1 LKTDSHWVRRLASA
15 LESRPLAQYLAVT
28 VAVGLTTGAAFFFT
42 PVVGPHAT
50 ALVFLLTVV
59 LASLFVDRGPALF
72 AAALS
77 ALSWDY
83 FFLAPVF
90 AFEIHNFEDDMLFAM
105 YFVVALALGQL
116 TTRIKRQQEQEKE
129 RERRAT
135 ALYLLTRELTEARTV
150 EEILARARAQIEATF
165 QMGAA
170 VTLHGGR
177 DGTARTTNGADEK
190 APGVPLF
197 NGVENLGEIRLRA
210 GGGRGV
216 SHAQRLLL
224 ESFAQ
229 QIALALDRLR
239 LRELSEQTRLLMES
253 ERLSKAL
260 LDSMSHELRTPIA
273 AIKSATET
281 LLELRKPGLSG
292 LQDQMIAEIGEATE
306 RLDHVVGN
314 ALELNR
320 LESGAVKPIM
330 NECDP
335 AELVH
340 LCCAEIEARLAR
352 HRFSVKVAAHL
363 PIMKMDFVLTR
374 SALSNLLANAA
385 MHTPAGT
392 AVEVSARVESSQFV
406 ITVGDRGP
414 GIDAQL
420 LPRIFGKFARAPGA
434 PPGGAGLGLSLV
446 KGFIEAQGGAVAA
459 ENQAGGGALF
469 TIRLPLGKEAEAP
482 AAARE
487 LLR

>member
-1 LKTDSHWVRRLASA
+1 
-15 LESRPLAQYLAVT
+15 LAQYLAVAG
-28 VAVGLTTGAAFFFT
+28 AVGLTTGAAFLFT
-42 PVVGPHAT
+42 PIVGAHAT

-59 LASLFVDRGPALF
+59 VISLFVDRGPALF

-105 YFVVALALGQL
+105 YFIVALALGQL

-129 RERRAT
+129 RETRAT
-135 ALYLLTRELTEARTV
+135 ALYLLTRELSEARTL
-150 EEILARARAQIEATF
+150 EEILARATTQIEATF
-165 QMGAA
+165 QPSAKIVLRVAPNQMAPTVPA
-170 VTLHGGR
+170 VEQPLLR
-177 DGTARTTNGADEK
+177 
-190 APGVPLF
+190 APLS
-197 NGVENLGEIRLRA
+197 NGVETLDVVILNPEGFP
-210 GGGRGV
+210 GV
-216 SHAQRLLL
+216 SSPQRLLL

-239 LRELSEQTRLLMES
+239 LRELSERTRLLTES
-253 ERLSKAL
+253 ERLSKTL

-281 LLELRKPGLSG
+281 LLELRKPGSSD

-340 LCCAEIEARLAR
+340 LCCAELEGRLAR
-352 HRFSVKVAAHL
+352 HRLTVNVASNL

-374 SALSNLLANAA
+374 SAVSNLLANAA
-385 MHTPAGT
+385 AHTPLGT
-392 AVEVSARVESSQFV
+392 PVEVSARVEGSRLL
-406 ITVGDRGP
+406 ITVADKGP
-414 GIDAQL
+414 GIDGHV
-420 LPRIFGKFARAPGA
+420 LPRIFGKFVRAPNA
-434 PPGGAGLGLSLV
+434 PVGGAGLGLSLV
-446 KGFIEAQGGAVAA
+446 KGFIEAQGGSVSGH
-459 ENQAGGGALF
+459 NQPGGGALF
-469 TIRLPLGKEAEAP
+469 TILLPLRREPEASVTP
-482 AAARE
+482 NK
-487 LLR
+487 LPS